1 MHGRIRRVLVGSFLV
16 AAALATLAGPTAA
29 PAAEV
34 AAPAGRLAPGN
45 HRRFLEID
53 GRRRSYILHV
63 PRRRAGDAPDAP
75 LPVVLALHGAAM
87 NGWLMQWF
95 TGLDRTA
102 DRAGF
107 LAVYPDGTGSGP
119 FRVWN
124 AGQFPG
130 NLWRKRP
137 DDVGFLMAVL
147 DDVARLA
154 PVDPARVHAC
164 GFSNGGMMCYRL
176 GAERADRIAS
186 IAPVAGTIALEQPA
200 PARPVPVIHFHG
212 TLDRFV
218 PYTRA
223 GRGVGK
229 RWTDRLRDV
238 PESIADWGRLAGC
251 DAPAVTDVL
260 GDGARDG
267 LRVTRRAHGGCRD
280 GAEVVLVTIDGGGHT
295 WPGRRPPVWF
305 IGRSTVAV
313 SANDLLWDFF
323 TRHPRR

>member
-1 MHGRIRRVLVGSFLV
+1 MHGWIGRVVIASTLLV
-16 AAALATLAGPTAA
+16 ATALASPTAT
-29 PAAEV
+29 PAAE
-34 AAPAGRLAPGN
+34 AAAGRLAPGD
-45 HRRFLEID
+45 HRRTLRID
-53 GRRRSYILHV
+53 GRPRSYIVHV
-63 PRRRAGDAPDAP
+63 PRRRAADAPDAP

-95 TGLDRTA
+95 TGLDQTA

-107 LAVYPDGTGSGP
+107 LVVYPDGTGTGP

-124 AGQFPG
+124 AGAFPG

-147 DDVARLA
+147 DDVARVA
-154 PVDPARVHAC
+154 PVDPTRVHAC

-176 GAERADRIAS
+176 AAERADRIAS
-186 IAPVAGTIALEQPA
+186 IAPVAGTIALARPA
-200 PARPVPVIHFHG
+200 PARPVPVIHLHG
-212 TLDRFV
+212 TRDRFV

-223 GRGVGK
+223 GRGIGK
-229 RWTDRLRDV
+229 RWTDKLRDV
-238 PESIADWGRLAGC
+238 PESVADWVRLAGC
-251 DAPAVTDVL
+251 DAPSVTDVL
-260 GDGARDG
+260 ADGARDG
-267 LRVTRRAHGGCRD
+267 LRVTRSVYGGCRD

-313 SANDLLWDFF
+313 SANDLLWEFF
-323 TRHPRR
+323 GRHPLR